1 MLKNMNR
8 SKLFFLTQFWIRIGL
23 EYAENSERHIG
34 YLANIKPT
42 NLTDK
47 NGGEVAAIL
56 LYFIKEDGKWIKAI

>member
-1 MLKNMNR
+1 M
-8 SKLFFLTQFWIRIGL
+8 
-23 EYAENSERHIG
+23 
-34 YLANIKPT
+34 PT